1 MMTDFF
7 IRIQN
12 TGITRNI
19 WIVLAGLVMETILAV
34 QGMLFVYDDEYLPN
48 NLYVSLIYVEVA
60 ILLIA
65 AAWFV
70 YVVVKRRLVKT
81 IGSYASGIVDIIVV
95 AMPILYISDFFGM
108 SQPVAF
114 YITMSLLAIGV
125 IIAIP
130 GAVFNR

>member
-1 MMTDFF
+1 MTDFF